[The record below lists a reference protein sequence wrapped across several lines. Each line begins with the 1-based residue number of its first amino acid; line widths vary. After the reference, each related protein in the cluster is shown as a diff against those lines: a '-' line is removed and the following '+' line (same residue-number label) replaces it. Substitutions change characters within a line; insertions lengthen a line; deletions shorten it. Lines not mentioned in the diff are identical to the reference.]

1 LVTLLLV
8 APCYGLRAIT
18 INASDLTKLIF
29 GGILPMWISAWL
41 AFGVADEFCFLVGL
55 YTMSED
61 SIRLKKQKSDDGFV
75 LTVIGQDF
83 INYEV

>member
-1 LVTLLLV
+1 
-8 APCYGLRAIT
+8 
-18 INASDLTKLIF
+18 
-29 GGILPMWISAWL
+29 MWISAWL

-61 SIRLKKQKSDDGFV
+61 SIRLKKHKSDDGFV

>member
-1 LVTLLLV
+1 
-8 APCYGLRAIT
+8 
-18 INASDLTKLIF
+18 
-29 GGILPMWISAWL
+29 MWISAWI